1 MNDSVVQLLN
11 QQLADTVDLR
21 SQARQARLNVRD
33 VYAQELTWLFDGLAQ
48 ELRQFADAL
57 AQRIC
62 DLGGHPLTT
71 VRFAARASHLRDYPL
86 DALDPRDHLE
96 ALLSGFSRYEFDT
109 QHNRSAAKK
118 AGDLETDK
126 LLAVIA
132 VAIEK
137 NLWFIEAY
145 LEGIAVGLQPAHL
158 PQWRSA
164 FQRSRDVDLGLRAA
178 SSGDA

>member
-33 VYAQELTWLFDGLAQ
+33 VYAQQLASLFDGLAQ

-62 DLGGHPLTT
+62 DLGGHPVIT
-71 VRFAARASHLRDYPL
+71 VRFAARASHLRDYPW
-86 DALDPRDHLE
+86 DAFDPRDHLE

-109 QHNRSAAKK
+109 RHNGSAAKE
-118 AGDLETDK
+118 AGDLETGK
-126 LLAVIA
+126 LLAVIS

-137 NLWFIEAY
+137 NLWFLEARNRRGSSACAPAVV
-145 LEGIAVGLQPAHL
+145 EVSVPKTSQSGSGRTCRGI
-158 PQWRSA
+158 R
-164 FQRSRDVDLGLRAA
+164 
-178 SSGDA
+178 